1 MGLTFILKSF
11 NLILMEND
19 TRIYEFGFL
28 LNGLLPE
35 AGVLSLL
42 EKIEKTFESLGGK
55 VKEKSTPERKVLAYP
70 IKKQNEAY
78 FNYFYIE
85 LEPEK
90 LEDVRE
96 KFKYDADILRYLC
109 LIISTDPDKM
119 EKKTAKEPRPSK
131 ERVKATPVATE
142 VEAPSTEVNLEE
154 LDHKLDEIKEL
165 S

>member
-1 MGLTFILKSF
+1 
-11 NLILMEND
+11 MEND

-28 LNGLLPE
+28 LSGLLPE

-55 VKEKSTPERKVLAYP
+55 IKEKSTPERKVLAYP
-70 IKKQNEAY
+70 INKQNEAY

-109 LIISTDPDKM
+109 LIISTDPSKI
-119 EKKTAKEPRPSK
+119 EKKAKEPRPSREK
-131 ERVKATPVATE
+131 VRATPVA
-142 VEAPSTEVNLEE
+142 EAGEPSAEVNLEE
-154 LDHKLDEIKEL
+154 LNHKLDEIKEL